1 MRQKERNPVAYQRI
15 YQRLREAIVGGAF
28 AFGSRLP
35 SKRALADREGVGVI
49 TVEHAYALL
58 CDEGYAE
65 ARERSG
71 YFVAYHHGGEGIL
84 VERPLP
90 RSDSRSRVSP
100 KPNLHRLPTGFPF
113 SVATRKMRGVIVRYG
128 ERILIKSPNTGT
140 VELREA
146 IAAYLNRAKGMRV
159 KPSQIVVGSG
169 AEYLYGLL
177 AQMFGG
183 RRFAVEDPSYEKISA
198 VYAAHGIAFDRLRLG
213 PHGILSAEL
222 ERTGAQILHVTP
234 YRSFPS
240 GVTAD
245 ASKRHEYV
253 CWAARRGGFLI
264 EDDFDSEFAVAGRGE
279 EPLFST
285 DAAGRVVY
293 VNTFSKT
300 IAPSIRVGYMVLP
313 PRLLAQFQKTVGF
326 YSCTVPV
333 FEQYFLADFINDGD
347 FERHLR
353 RVRRRLC
360 RPGE

>member
-1 MRQKERNPVAYQRI
+1 MARQEANKPAAYQRI
-15 YQRLREAIVGGAF
+15 YQRLRDAIVGGSF
-28 AFGSRLP
+28 AFGARLP
-35 SKRALADREGVGVI
+35 SKRAIADSEGVGVI

-65 ARERSG
+65 AHERSG
-71 YFVAYHHGGEGIL
+71 YFAAYHEGDEVSSIPPVPHSGSGG
-84 VERPLP
+84 
-90 RSDSRSRVSP
+90 RVSP
-100 KPNLHRLPTGFPF
+100 KPNLHRLPTEFPF
-113 SVATRKMRGVIVRYG
+113 SVVTRKMRSVIVRYG
-128 ERILIKSPNTGT
+128 ERMLIKSPNTGT

-169 AEYLYGLL
+169 SEYLYGLL
-177 AQMFGG
+177 AQMLGG
-183 RRFAVEDPSYEKISA
+183 LRFAVEDPSYEKIRA
-198 VYAAHGIAFDRLRLG
+198 VYAAHGIAFDRLHLG
-213 PHGILSAEL
+213 PNGILSAEL
-222 ERTGAQILHVTP
+222 ARTAAQVLHVTP

-253 CWAARRGGFLI
+253 RWAAQCGGFLI
-264 EDDFDSEFAVAGRGE
+264 EDDFDSEFAVFGRGE
-279 EPLFST
+279 ETLFAT
-285 DAAGRVVY
+285 DADGRVVY

-313 PRLLAQFQKTVGF
+313 PRLLPQFQKTVGF

-360 RPGE
+360 RPCE